1 MGAAKVVVTLYMV
14 DNAGVIAR
22 LVNYFLDLL
31 FNLHMENLL
40 NVFVQMVFTVL
51 SCSLTHFFCF
61 LFNGLFFGFL

>member
-31 FNLHMENLL
+31 FNLHMENFL

-51 SCSLTHFFCF
+51 SCSLTPFFL
-61 LFNGLFFGFL
+61 LFV

>member
-1 MGAAKVVVTLYMV
+1 MVVTLYMV